1 MKIHHPCIFGH
12 FNPRSHKGATGYRLQ
27 NIRRKNISIHA
38 PTRERLPSNLWADV
52 NQAFQST
59 LPQGSD
65 HIFVLSVLPFS
76 ISIHAPTRER
86 LLATSDKTGK
96 KTISIHAPTR
106 GATMNV
112 ADYPEIIPISIHAP
126 TRGATMWRVKDIQR
140 LIEISIHAPT
150 RGATLCSVR
159 KISLKKFQSTLPQGE
174 RLNVGDLIPIDLM
187 ISIHAPTRGAT
198 HDCCWRICRRGF
210 QSTLPQG
217 ERLQT
222 MG

>member
-106 GATMNV
+106 GATTYS
-112 ADYPEIIPISIHAP
+112 ASLGLILKISIHAP
-126 TRGATMWRVKDIQR
+126 TRGATWSIAGKEIIPD
-140 LIEISIHAPT
+140 ISIHAPT
-150 RGATLCSVR
+150 RGATLSCLAKLR
-159 KISLKKFQSTLPQGE
+159 RI
-174 RLNVGDLIPIDLM
+174 I

-198 HDCCWRICRRGF
+198 ATLSAF
-210 QSTLPQG
+210 QTSTFYFNPRSHKGSDYGMQSAA
-217 ERLQT
+217 QKQS
-222 MG
+222 